1 MNRPKVVVVGSLN
14 MDIVIESQR
23 FPQVGET
30 IMGQTVHFIPGGK
43 GANQAIALS
52 RLGAE
57 TTMIGTVGKD
67 DFGAALI
74 HSLEISGIKS
84 DTVKIMTNQPTGIAS
99 ILLAE
104 GDNHIVVVPGANA
117 FCTVDD
123 VYRYEEAMKEA
134 DVLLLQLEIPLETVC
149 AAAKLAKKHHK
160 MVILNPAPAQS
171 LPSDLLK
178 NIDLITP
185 NRSELSLLTGIE
197 INSEDQLET
206 AAKVLLEMGPE
217 CTVVTLGAQGSAFL
231 TKQNGWELVESFS
244 VPVVD
249 TTGAGD
255 AFNAGLAF
263 ALAKSMD
270 ITDAVT
276 FASKVSA
283 LAVTKLGAQAGMPTL
298 EEVEKYSFLKR

>member
-23 FPQVGET
+23 FPQIGET
-30 IMGQTVHFIPGGK
+30 IMGQHVHFIPGGK
-43 GANQAIALS
+43 GANQAVALS

-57 TTMIGTVGKD
+57 TTLIGAVGND
-67 DFGAALI
+67 EFGTGLI
-74 HSLEISGIKS
+74 HSLESSGIKS
-84 DTVKIMTNQPTGIAS
+84 ATVKIMTDQPTGIAS
-99 ILLAE
+99 ILLAK
-104 GDNHIVVVPGANA
+104 GDNHIVVVPGANE

-123 VYRYEEAMKEA
+123 VYRHEQAIKEA
-134 DVLLLQLEIPLETVC
+134 DIVLLQLEIPLETVC
-149 AAAKLAKKHHK
+149 AAAKLAKRHQKL
-160 MVILNPAPAQS
+160 VILNPAPAQS

-197 INSEDQLET
+197 TNSEVQLET
-206 AAKVLLEMGPE
+206 AAKVLLEMGPG
-217 CTVVTLGAQGSAFL
+217 CVVVTLGEKGSAFL
-231 TKQNGWELVESFS
+231 TKEGGWQLVQSFK

-263 ALAKSMD
+263 SLAKGENVLDS
-270 ITDAVT
+270 VK

-283 LAVTKLGAQAGMPTL
+283 LAVTKLGAQSGMPSL
-298 EEVEKYSFLKR
+298 EEVEKYSFW